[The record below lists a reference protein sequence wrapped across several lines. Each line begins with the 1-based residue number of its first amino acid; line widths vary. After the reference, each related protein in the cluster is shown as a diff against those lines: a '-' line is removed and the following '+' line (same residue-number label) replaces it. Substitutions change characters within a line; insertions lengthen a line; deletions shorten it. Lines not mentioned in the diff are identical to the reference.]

1 MTNNSNFRTHLLMLM
16 VAIIWGL
23 SWAIGRMLTLELP
36 PMTGAWLRYILTII
50 IFYLWFFVMAING
63 KEIRWLPNNKKTI
76 KSLVIIGFTGVLC
89 YQFFFM
95 HGMFYTAAGD
105 ASLIITFNPIFT
117 VILAAPL
124 LGQPIS
130 KKMFLGLFCG
140 FVGVIVVTG
149 WSPNTQIEF
158 EERIFGDILILF
170 ASLSW
175 ATTTNMTKRLME
187 GRDGENNYTSLEIVV
202 WYSLIGTIMPTP
214 FMLYETWINGIPS
227 PSHEGWLAIL
237 YLGSLSTVL
246 AYYWFTIGIEK
257 LGATSAS
264 SYIFLVPVFGI
275 LGGWWLL
282 EEKLGYTII
291 IGFVMILIG
300 VKIVQL
306 ESERLRTS

>member
-1 MTNNSNFRTHLLMLM
+1 MLM

-140 FVGVIVVTG
+140 FLGVIVVTG

-202 WYSLIGTIMPTP
+202 WYSLIGTIMLTP

>member
-1 MTNNSNFRTHLLMLM
+1 M

-140 FVGVIVVTG
+140 LLGVIVVTG

-202 WYSLIGTIMPTP
+202 WYSLIGTIMLTP

>member
-1 MTNNSNFRTHLLMLM
+1 M

-140 FVGVIVVTG
+140 FLGVIVVTG

-202 WYSLIGTIMPTP
+202 WYSLIGTIMLTP

>member
-1 MTNNSNFRTHLLMLM
+1 MLM

-202 WYSLIGTIMPTP
+202 WYSLIGTIMLTP